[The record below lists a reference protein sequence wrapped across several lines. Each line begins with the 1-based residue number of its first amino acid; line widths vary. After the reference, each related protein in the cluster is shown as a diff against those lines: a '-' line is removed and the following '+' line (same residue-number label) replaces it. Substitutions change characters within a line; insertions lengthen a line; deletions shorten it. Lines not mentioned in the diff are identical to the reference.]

1 MTKILIVDDD
11 RNLAN
16 LTKIALVTKGFE
28 VSVVH
33 ESLRVIE
40 ELKKQKPDLILMDI
54 MMPKLSGGELVKL
67 LRKDINLKDIP
78 VIFLTGLISG
88 EEDIEMEGINIEG
101 SKYQSLG
108 KPYEIDRLLKMME
121 RTLSKVGR

>member
-11 RNLAN
+11 RNLTN
-16 LTKIALVTKGFE
+16 LTKIALVTKGFD
-28 VSVVH
+28 VTVVH
-33 ESLRVIE
+33 ESLRVME

-67 LRKDINLKDIP
+67 LRNDPDLKNIS

-108 KPYEIDRLLKMME
+108 KPYEIGRLLKVME
-121 RTLSKVGR
+121 KTLSKVGR

>member
-67 LRKDINLKDIP
+67 LRKDINLKHQFNNE
-78 VIFLTGLISG
+78 VQHL
-88 EEDIEMEGINIEG
+88 
-101 SKYQSLG
+101 
-108 KPYEIDRLLKMME
+108 
-121 RTLSKVGR
+121 RTLANRRDKMSGLCQNPTNT

>member
-67 LRKDINLKDIP
+67 LRKDSDLKNIP
-78 VIFLTGLISG
+78 VIFLTGLISR

-108 KPYEIDRLLKMME
+108 KPYEINRLLKVIE
-121 RTLSKVGR
+121 ITLSKVGR